1 MKSNLGT
8 TDRVLRVLVA
18 TVIAILYG
26 TGIISGTIAIVLS
39 ILAVVFVLTSAI
51 NFCPLYTVFGIS
63 TRKVKKND

>member
-18 TVIAILYG
+18 VVIAVLYG
-26 TGIISGTIAIVLS
+26 TGVISGTIAIVLS

-51 NFCPLYTVFGIS
+51 NFCPLYTVFRIS

>member
-18 TVIAILYG
+18 VVIAVLYG
-26 TGIISGTIAIVLS
+26 TGVISGTIAIVLS

>member
-8 TDRVLRVLVA
+8 TDRVFRVLVA
-18 TVIAILYG
+18 AVIAILYG
-26 TGIISGTIAIVLS
+26 TGVISGTIAIVLS

-51 NFCPLYTVFGIS
+51 NFCPLYTVFRIS

>member
-18 TVIAILYG
+18 VVIAVLYG
-26 TGIISGTIAIVLS
+26 TGVISGTIAIVLS

-63 TRKVKKND
+63 TLKVKKND